1 MDGKLL
7 ARLGAVIFVAFA
19 LTATAIEMARRDDEP
34 VSPALPPDRAS
45 PNDPLRAGQ
54 RRCQGLGEA
63 ATRESECMRIW
74 AQTRERFLGAATPA
88 RPGEER

>member
-7 ARLGAVIFVAFA
+7 ARLGAIVFVAFA

-34 VSPALPPDRAS
+34 ISPSLPHERTS

-63 ATRESECMRIW
+63 AARDSECLRIW
-74 AQTRERFLGAATPA
+74 AQTRERFLGAAAPA
-88 RPGEER
+88 RLGEER

>member
-7 ARLGAVIFVAFA
+7 ARLGAIVFVAFA
-19 LTATAIEMARRDDEP
+19 LTATAIEMVRWDDE
-34 VSPALPPDRAS
+34 PALPPRQHDRTS

-63 ATRESECMRIW
+63 AARDSECLRIW
-74 AQTRERFLGAATPA
+74 AQTRERFLGAAAPA
-88 RPGEER
+88 RSNEER

>member
-7 ARLGAVIFVAFA
+7 ARLGAIVFVAFA

-34 VSPALPPDRAS
+34 SSPSLPRERTS

-54 RRCQGLGEA
+54 RRCQGLGDA
-63 ATRESECMRIW
+63 AAREGECLHIW
-74 AQTRERFLGAATPA
+74 AKTRERFLGAATPA